1 MRYVFLHIALLLILI
16 SPSFAV
22 ELSSAEEAYADMEK
36 TVGLTPAFFK
46 LYPESAISGAW
57 EAHKNL
63 ASKGVI
69 PAKYK
74 EMMGLA
80 VASQV
85 PCTYCV
91 YFHTKALKMHKAS
104 DEEIKESVAIAAQT
118 RKWSTVINGAD
129 IEYGLFKK
137 DVGLIVKY
145 LSAKEKPDM
154 TKKNGEY
161 APVCNE
167 ITSTFGRVPMFLEA
181 YPKYALDGAW
191 KDLKALQLSKTSI
204 PGKYKQLIAVGI
216 SAQIP
221 CQYCVYFHKEMA
233 KLNGAS
239 KAEIQEM
246 IAVAAET
253 RQWSTYINGMGMDYE
268 AFTKEVDLIFM
279 PKQ

>member
-1 MRYVFLHIALLLILI
+1 MKFLLIHIAILLVFL
-16 SPSFAV
+16 SPSFAQD
-22 ELSSAEEAYADMEK
+22 LSPAKAAYLDMEK
-36 TVGLTPAFFK
+36 TIGITPEFFK
-46 LYPESAISGAW
+46 LYPQSAISGAW
-57 EAHKNL
+57 QAHKDL
-63 ASKGVI
+63 ASKGLI
-69 PAKYK
+69 PSKYK

-129 IEYGLFKK
+129 IEYGWFKK
-137 DVGLIVKY
+137 DVDLVVKY
-145 LSAKEKPDM
+145 LSAKDKPKM
-154 TKKNGEY
+154 AKKDGEY
-161 APVCNE
+161 ALTCND
-167 ITSTFGRVPMFLEA
+167 ITATFGRVPIFLEA
-181 YPKYALDGAW
+181 YPKYALEGAW
-191 KDLKALQLSKTSI
+191 RDLKALQLSKTSI
-204 PGKYKQLIAVGI
+204 PGKYKQLLAVGI

-221 CQYCVYFHKEMA
+221 CKYCVYFHKEMA

-253 RQWSTYINGMGMDYE
+253 RHWSTYINGMGMDYE